1 MMIVDHRDSV
11 FLEFG
16 IVHFDRWHR
25 TERTDGTSCQNSET
39 WPIQFILAILF
50 ATATSL
56 TKSQKKKTAYHP
68 FCAMNRLSIAN
79 NKLKFVSK
87 GMQPPFHDVWCS
99 HGMISYQ
106 GWAGGRRTVCKHARS
121 LLTASFRNHWS
132 KNITML
138 QQGGESEKKSRTG
151 TETSAVFLVSLPSL
165 SSLFALL
172 FASWQVQLSFLLIDR
187 YMTTL
192 IVLIRANSVVAVK
205 TSLNGK
211 EKLSGITSLITSIST
226 NFTILR
232 AVREWSICLF
242 TCLSWNHLQCTLPIY
257 GLLVSHRGVYTKG
270 ERVRTSEC
278 VYAHTWLKRIAG
290 KRTCLA
296 CVKYLV

>member
-1 MMIVDHRDSV
+1 MIVDHRDSV

-25 TERTDGTSCQNSET
+25 TERTDGRAARIRKLDQFNSFLRFCSRPPPP
-39 WPIQFILAILF
+39 WQ
-50 ATATSL
+50 SR
-56 TKSQKKKTAYHP
+56 KKKDRIPP

-211 EKLSGITSLITSIST
+211 EKLSGITSLITLIST

>member
-1 MMIVDHRDSV
+1 MMYLWNWRRVVVITTTGIYSQNNCEHDYRLETQANSRHGKEEPKKEQERMMIVDHRDSV

-25 TERTDGTSCQNSET
+25 TERTDGRAARIRKLDQFNSFLRFCSRPPPP
-39 WPIQFILAILF
+39 WQ
-50 ATATSL
+50 SR
-56 TKSQKKKTAYHP
+56 KKKDRIPP

-106 GWAGGRRTVCKHARS
+106 GWADGRRTVCKHARS

-172 FASWQVQLSFLLIDR
+172 FASWQVRLSFCS
-187 YMTTL
+187 L
-192 IVLIRANSVVAVK
+192 IVTWRHWSCSFAQTVLWQSKRA
-205 TSLNGK
+205 
-211 EKLSGITSLITSIST
+211 
-226 NFTILR
+226 
-232 AVREWSICLF
+232 
-242 TCLSWNHLQCTLPIY
+242 
-257 GLLVSHRGVYTKG
+257 
-270 ERVRTSEC
+270 
-278 VYAHTWLKRIAG
+278 
-290 KRTCLA
+290 
-296 CVKYLV
+296 